1 MKFLTALAT
10 IAIVS
15 LTATSAQAAK
25 LNLEKAEPINV
36 QSMVELAKK
45 DLVNS
50 LKVTAPANGV
60 KVKAIT
66 PVVLAQVAIEEN
78 QKQLLAKLERQA
90 D

>member
-1 MKFLTALAT
+1 MKFLTTLAT